1 MSGLRGKPVGNTWN
15 WRPVMMPWSLTQT
28 NWRRLKVV
36 SLFLAGEVL
45 ILARCFQFCNSRIV
59 SILASC
65 GRLSAIVPDLA
76 NRPRQLVFL
85 TPIDSQLND
94 FLNEIHQI
102 ALLEPSI
109 VERIDEDLDLH
120 AKKKKLLRLADAE
133 FLAGQ
138 TLDLPKL
145 QLQLRELQIDQI
157 QLETGRPRTDA
168 YIVYLFLMLRGFNG
182 GCKDQHARLLLEESI
197 TLRLWLEH
205 LGLQLPPAST
215 LSDNLNAVSNQTR
228 ALIHQVQL
236 RYIVQQGLDDFQK
249 CFIDSTAVEANT
261 ERPTD
266 SIILVRLIAR
276 VCTAG
281 GNLHRLD
288 LPDMNPIGL
297 LEQQEELR
305 RLSQQIHFLSGKAR
319 GEAKRKKWYFQLIRR
334 VRRLR
339 KRLLRD
345 SGDGS
350 PESGEPCRSATES
363 SSDGRRSPVPHRSD
377 LAALEQTAN
386 VCERRIMAEEKVP
399 IAEKI
404 ISLSDSDASFIV
416 KGGWNTVV
424 GYRPQLARSG
434 SGFVAALVLPRGNAA
449 DSRHLV
455 AMVKEQITNTGVIP
469 AMTSADDGYS
479 SQEGR
484 EEVLGLGVKV
494 VSISGAKGKRLLEAQ
509 QWKSRPYRQAR
520 AERSAIESLV
530 FTLKEGFEFGEMARR
545 THENVLA
552 EMLEKVLAYNIS
564 QIIRVRK
571 KLSESEQME
580 RAAA

>member
-1 MSGLRGKPVGNTWN
+1 
-15 WRPVMMPWSLTQT
+15 
-28 NWRRLKVV
+28 
-36 SLFLAGEVL
+36 
-45 ILARCFQFCNSRIV
+45 
-59 SILASC
+59 
-65 GRLSAIVPDLA
+65 
-76 NRPRQLVFL
+76 
-85 TPIDSQLND
+85 LND

-102 ALLEPSI
+102 ACLQPSI

-120 AKKKKLLRLADAE
+120 AKEKKLLRLADAQ

-145 QLQLRELQIDQI
+145 QLQMRELKVEDIE
-157 QLETGRPRTDA
+157 LETGRPRTEA

-182 GCKDQHARLLLEESI
+182 GCKDQHARLLLQESI
-197 TLRLWLEH
+197 TLKLWLEH
-205 LGLQLPPAST
+205 LGLELPPAST
-215 LSDNLNAVSNQTR
+215 LSENLNAVSNQTR
-228 ALIHQVQL
+228 SLIHQVQL
-236 RYIVQQGLDDFQK
+236 RYIIQQGLDDFQK

-266 SIILVRLIAR
+266 STILVRLIAR
-276 VCTAG
+276 VCTTG

-305 RLSQQIHFLSGKAR
+305 RMSQQIHFLNGKGR
-319 GEAKRKKWYFQLIRR
+319 GAAKRKKLYFQLLRR

-345 SGDGS
+345 L
-350 PESGEPCRSATES
+350 ESVRRNLEGRTDLAPSRRLMGEEALCLIAE
-363 SSDGRRSPVPHRSD
+363 D
-377 LAALEQTAN
+377 LAALEQSAN
-386 VCERRIMAEEKVP
+386 VCERRVMDQEKVP
-399 IAEKI
+399 VAEKI

-434 SGFVAALVLPRGNAA
+434 SGFVTGLVLPRGNAA
-449 DSRHLV
+449 DSPHLV

-469 AMTSADDGYS
+469 SMASADDGYS
-479 SQEGR
+479 SQEGL
-484 EEVLGLGVKV
+484 EEVLRLGLKV
-494 VSISGAKGKRLLEAQ
+494 VSISGAKGKKLIEAQ
-509 QWKSRPYRQAR
+509 QWKSQPYRQAR
-520 AERSAIESLV
+520 ADRSAMESLV
-530 FTLKEGFEFGEMARR
+530 FTLKESFEFGEMVRR

-564 QIIRVRK
+564 QIIRMRK
-571 KLSESEQME
+571 KLSELQEMQL
-580 RAAA
+580 AAA

>member
-1 MSGLRGKPVGNTWN
+1 MST
-15 WRPVMMPWSLTQT
+15 T
-28 NWRRLKVV
+28 
-36 SLFLAGEVL
+36 L
-45 ILARCFQFCNSRIV
+45 ILVLRLQVCNSWIV
-59 SILASC
+59 SILESC
-65 GRLSAIVPDLA
+65 GRLPAIVPDLA
-76 NRPRQLVFL
+76 SRPRQLVFL
-85 TPIDSQLND
+85 TPVDSQLND

-102 ALLEPSI
+102 AIFEPSI

-120 AKKKKLLRLADAE
+120 AKKKKLLRLIDAQ

-138 TLDLPKL
+138 TPDLPKL
-145 QLQLRELQIDQI
+145 QLQLRELKLDDID
-157 QLETGRPRTDA
+157 LETGRPRTEA
-168 YIVYLFLMLRGFNG
+168 YLVYLFLMLRGFNG

-197 TLRLWLEH
+197 TLRVWLEH
-205 LGLQLPPAST
+205 LGLELPPAST
-215 LSDNLNAVSNQTR
+215 LSENINAVSNQTR
-228 ALIHQVQL
+228 GLIHQVQL
-236 RYIVQQGLDDFQK
+236 RWILEQGLDDFQK

-266 SIILVRLIAR
+266 STILVRLIAR
-276 VCTAG
+276 ICTAG

-288 LPDMNPIGL
+288 LPDMNQIGL

-305 RLSQQIHFLSGKAR
+305 RLSQQIHFLNGKAR
-319 GEAKRKKWYFQLIRR
+319 GAAKRKKVYFQLLRR
-334 VRRLR
+334 ARRLR

-345 SGDGS
+345 LELVRRNLEGRTDLPPSRRLK
-350 PESGEPCRSATES
+350 GEEALCFIAE
-363 SSDGRRSPVPHRSD
+363 D
-377 LAALEQTAN
+377 LAALEQAAN
-386 VCERRIMAEEKVP
+386 VCERRVMEQEKVP
-399 IAEKI
+399 MAEKI

-434 SGFVAALVLPRGNAA
+434 GGFVTGLVLPRGNAA
-449 DSRHLV
+449 DSPHLV
-455 AMVKEQITNTGVIP
+455 PMVKEQITNTGVIP
-469 AMTSADDGYS
+469 SVVSADDGYS
-479 SQEGR
+479 SQEGL

-494 VSISGAKGKRLLEAQ
+494 VSISGAKGKKLIEAQ
-509 QWKSRPYRQAR
+509 QWKSQHYRQAR

-530 FTLKEGFEFGEMARR
+530 FTLKEGFEFAQMMRR

-571 KLSESEQME
+571 KLSEPQEME

>member
-1 MSGLRGKPVGNTWN
+1 MST
-15 WRPVMMPWSLTQT
+15 T
-28 NWRRLKVV
+28 
-36 SLFLAGEVL
+36 L
-45 ILARCFQFCNSRIV
+45 ILVLRLQVCNSWIV

-65 GRLSAIVPDLA
+65 GRLPAIVPDLA
-76 NRPRQLVFL
+76 SRPRQLVFL
-85 TPIDSQLND
+85 TPVDSQLND

-102 ALLEPSI
+102 AIFEPSI

-120 AKKKKLLRLADAE
+120 AKKKKLERLADAQ

-138 TLDLPKL
+138 TPDLPKL
-145 QLQLRELQIDQI
+145 QLQLRELKLDNVE
-157 QLETGRPRTDA
+157 LETGRPRTEA
-168 YIVYLFLMLRGFNG
+168 YLVYLFLMLRGFNG

-197 TLRLWLEH
+197 TLRVWLEH
-205 LGLQLPPAST
+205 LGLELPPAST
-215 LSDNLNAVSNQTR
+215 LSENINAVSNQTR
-228 ALIHQVQL
+228 GLIHQVQL
-236 RYIVQQGLDDFQK
+236 RWILEQGLDDFQK

-266 SIILVRLIAR
+266 STILVRLIAR
-276 VCTAG
+276 ICTAG

-288 LPDMNPIGL
+288 LPDMNQIGL

-305 RLSQQIHFLSGKAR
+305 RLSQQIHFLNGKAR
-319 GEAKRKKWYFQLIRR
+319 GAAKRKKVYFHLLRR
-334 VRRLR
+334 ARRLR

-345 SGDGS
+345 LELVRRNLEGRTDLPPSRRLK
-350 PESGEPCRSATES
+350 GEEALCLIAE
-363 SSDGRRSPVPHRSD
+363 D
-377 LAALEQTAN
+377 LAALEQAAN
-386 VCERRIMAEEKVP
+386 VCERRVMEQEKVP
-399 IAEKI
+399 MAEKI

-434 SGFVAALVLPRGNAA
+434 GGFVTGLLLPRGNAA
-449 DSRHLV
+449 DSPHLV
-455 AMVKEQITNTGVIP
+455 PMVKEQITNTGVIP
-469 AMTSADDGYS
+469 SVVSADDGYS
-479 SQEGR
+479 SQEGL

-494 VSISGAKGKRLLEAQ
+494 VSISGAKGKKIIEAR
-509 QWKSRPYRQAR
+509 QWKSQPYRQAR

-530 FTLKEGFEFGEMARR
+530 FTLKEGFEFGEMVRR

-552 EMLEKVLAYNIS
+552 EMLEKMLAYNIS

-571 KLSESEQME
+571 KLSELQEMQ